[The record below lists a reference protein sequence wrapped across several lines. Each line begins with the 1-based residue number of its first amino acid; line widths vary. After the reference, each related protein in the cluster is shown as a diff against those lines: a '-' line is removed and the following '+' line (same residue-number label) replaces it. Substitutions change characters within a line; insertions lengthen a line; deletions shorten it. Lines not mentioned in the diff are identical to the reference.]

1 MKILRMKEKLWLEQ
15 NKYKTGGQQNM
26 NSSEENSELELE
38 KNIQTDFQKAMSYGD
53 YLHLDK
59 ILESQ
64 HRLSDHHDEMLFIII
79 HQASELWMKLIIH
92 ELTEAIQYIRE
103 NNLEPSFKILSRV
116 SRIQQQLIQSWS
128 VLSTLTP
135 SEYLEFRDKLGQ
147 SSGFQS
153 YQNRLIEFA
162 LGNKNAHSLAV
173 YQHQTELYV
182 KMQEAL
188 HKPSIYDAAIQ
199 ALVTRGISVDEEVL
213 NRDLSK
219 NYEPN
224 ESVEEAWL
232 TVYRNV
238 DQYWD
243 LYELAEK
250 LVDIG
255 NQQQL
260 WRFNHMS
267 TVERIIGHKTG
278 TGGSSGVTYLKR
290 VLDQQFFP
298 ELWSL
303 RTKL

>member
-1 MKILRMKEKLWLEQ
+1 MNTNEKGTNPKLE
-15 NKYKTGGQQNM
+15 G
-26 NSSEENSELELE
+26 
-38 KNIQTDFQKAMSYGD
+38 NIQTNFQESMSYGD
-53 YLHLDK
+53 YLHLDQ
-59 ILESQ
+59 ILSSQ
-64 HRLSDHHDEMLFIII
+64 HRLSGHHDEMLFIII

-92 ELTEAIQYIRE
+92 ELTAAIDCISR
-103 NNLEPSFKILSRV
+103 NDLEPSFKILSRV

-162 LGNKNAHSLAV
+162 LGNKNVHTLAV
-173 YQHQTELYV
+173 YQHQTELYEQ
-182 KMQEAL
+182 MQEAL
-188 HKPSIYDAAIQ
+188 NTPSIYDAAIK
-199 ALVTRGISVDEEVL
+199 ALAARGIPVDSEVL
-213 NRDLSK
+213 NRDVSK

-224 ESVEEAWL
+224 DSVEEGWL

-238 DQYWD
+238 GQYWD

-250 LVDIG
+250 LIDIG
-255 NQQQL
+255 NQQML

-267 TVERIIGHKTG
+267 TVERIIGHKQG
-278 TGGSSGVTYLKR
+278 TGGSSGVSYLKR
-290 VLDQQFFP
+290 ALDHHFFP

>member
-1 MKILRMKEKLWLEQ
+1 MK
-15 NKYKTGGQQNM
+15 
-26 NSSEENSELELE
+26 SPDENRKLELE
-38 KNIQTDFQKAMSYGD
+38 KSIQTDFQKAMSYGD

-59 ILESQ
+59 ILSSQ
-64 HRLSDHHDEMLFIII
+64 HQLSDHHDEMLFIII
-79 HQASELWMKLIIH
+79 HQTSELWMKLILH
-92 ELTEAIQYIRE
+92 EVTEAIQFIRQ
-103 NNLEPSFKILSRV
+103 NDLEPSFKILSRV

-162 LGNKNAHSLAV
+162 LGNKNAQTLAV
-173 YQHQTELYV
+173 YQHQQELYK
-182 KMQEAL
+182 KMHHAL

-199 ALVTRGISVDEEVL
+199 ALVARGICVDDEVL

-224 ESVEEAWL
+224 LSVEEAWL

-255 NQQQL
+255 HQQQI
-260 WRFNHMS
+260 WRFNHMT
-267 TVERIIGHKTG
+267 TVERIIGHKQG

-290 VLDQQFFP
+290 ILDQHFFP
-298 ELWSL
+298 ELWSI

>member
-1 MKILRMKEKLWLEQ
+1 M
-15 NKYKTGGQQNM
+15 
-26 NSSEENSELELE
+26 ENSENKNLE
-38 KNIQTDFQKAMSYGD
+38 KGIQLDFKKDMSYGD

-59 ILESQ
+59 ILSSQ
-64 HRLSDHHDEMLFIII
+64 HRLSDHHDEMLFIVI
-79 HQASELWMKLIIH
+79 HQTSELWMKLILH
-92 ELTEAIQYIRE
+92 EMNAAIACIRQ
-103 NNLEPSFKILSRV
+103 NDLEPSFKMLSRV

-135 SEYLEFRDKLGQ
+135 SEYMQFRDKLGH

-162 LGNKNAHSLAV
+162 LGNKNARTLAV
-173 YQHQTELYV
+173 YQHQPELYPV
-182 KMQEAL
+182 MVEAL
-188 HKPSIYDAAIQ
+188 NEPSIYDAAIS
-199 ALVTRGISVDEEVL
+199 ALVAHGLSVDEKAL
-213 NRDLSK
+213 NRDWSQ

-224 ESVEEAWL
+224 ASVEAAWL
-232 TVYRNV
+232 TVYRNP

-260 WRFNHMS
+260 WRFNHMT
-267 TVERIIGHKTG
+267 TVERIIGNKMG

-298 ELWSL
+298 ELLSL

>member
-1 MKILRMKEKLWLEQ
+1 MK
-15 NKYKTGGQQNM
+15 NKDNNEHIITG
-26 NSSEENSELELE
+26 LE
-38 KNIQTDFQKAMSYGD
+38 KEIQTDFQKSMSYGD

-59 ILESQ
+59 ILSSQ

-79 HQASELWMKLIIH
+79 HQASELWMKLILH
-92 ELTEAIQYIRE
+92 ELAAATECIRQ
-103 NNLEPSFKILSRV
+103 NKLEPSFKMLARV

-135 SEYLEFRDKLGQ
+135 SEYMEFRDKLGQ

-162 LGNKNAHSLAV
+162 LGNKNIHMLSV
-173 YQHQTELYV
+173 YQHQTDLSEQM
-182 KMQEAL
+182 MQAL
-188 HKPSIYDAAIQ
+188 HEPSIYDAAIH
-199 ALVTRGISVDEEVL
+199 ALVARGLPIDQEAID
-213 NRDLSK
+213 RDFSQK
-219 NYEPN
+219 YEPN
-224 ESVEEAWL
+224 ASVEAAWL
-232 TVYRNV
+232 TVYRDV
-238 DQYWD
+238 EQYWD

-260 WRFNHMS
+260 WRFNHVS
-267 TVERIIGHKTG
+267 TVERIIGHKQG

>member
-1 MKILRMKEKLWLEQ
+1 MK
-15 NKYKTGGQQNM
+15 
-26 NSSEENSELELE
+26 SPDENRKLELE
-38 KNIQTDFQKAMSYGD
+38 KSIQTDFQKAMSYGD

-59 ILESQ
+59 ILSSQ

-79 HQASELWMKLIIH
+79 HQTSELWMKLILH
-92 ELTEAIQYIRE
+92 EVTEAIQFIRQ
-103 NNLEPSFKILSRV
+103 NDLEPSFKILSRV

-162 LGNKNAHSLAV
+162 LGNKNAQTLSV
-173 YQHQTELYV
+173 YQHQQELYK
-182 KMQEAL
+182 KMHHAL

-199 ALVTRGISVDEEVL
+199 ALVARGIHVDDEVL

-224 ESVEEAWL
+224 LSVEEAWL

-255 NQQQL
+255 HQQQI
-260 WRFNHMS
+260 WRFNHMT
-267 TVERIIGHKTG
+267 TVERIIGHKQG

-290 VLDQQFFP
+290 VLDQHFFP
-298 ELWSL
+298 ELWSI

>member
-1 MKILRMKEKLWLEQ
+1 MNRPEK
-15 NKYKTGGQQNM
+15 NISTG
-26 NSSEENSELELE
+26 LE
-38 KNIQTDFQKAMSYGD
+38 KTIQTDFQKEMSYGD

-59 ILESQ
+59 ILDSQ

-92 ELTEAIQYIRE
+92 ELSEAIKYIRQ
-103 NNLEPSFKILSRV
+103 NDLEPSFKILSRV

-153 YQNRLIEFA
+153 YQNRMIEFA
-162 LGNKNAHSLAV
+162 LGNKNSHTLAV
-173 YQHQTELYV
+173 YQHQTELYE

-188 HKPSIYDAAIQ
+188 HKPSIYDAAIH
-199 ALVTRGISVDEEVL
+199 ALVARGIPVDDEVL

-267 TVERIIGHKTG
+267 TVERIIGHKHG

-290 VLDQQFFP
+290 VLDQHFFP

>member
-1 MKILRMKEKLWLEQ
+1 MKEEQ
-15 NKYKTGGQQNM
+15 KP
-26 NSSEENSELELE
+26 SHE
-38 KNIQTDFQKAMSYGD
+38 IHTDFSKELSYGS
-53 YLHLDK
+53 YLQLDK
-59 ILESQ
+59 ILSSQ
-64 HRLSDHHDEMLFIII
+64 ERLSDHHDEMLFIII
-79 HQASELWMKLIIH
+79 HQASELWMKLILH
-92 ELTEAIQYIRE
+92 EVSEAIGCIRK
-103 NNLEPSFKILSRV
+103 NDLEPSFKLLSRV

-128 VLSTLTP
+128 ILSTLTP
-135 SEYLEFRDKLGQ
+135 AEYMEFRDKLGH

-162 LGNKNAHSLAV
+162 LGQKNTHVLSV
-173 YQHQTELYV
+173 YKHDSELYK
-182 KMQEAL
+182 KMEDAL
-188 HKPSIYDAAIQ
+188 HERSIYDAAIS
-199 ALVTRGISVDEEVL
+199 ALAMRGLPIDDAAL
-213 NRDLSK
+213 NRDWSAP
-219 NYEPN
+219 YEPN

-255 NQQQL
+255 SQQQL

-267 TVERIIGHKTG
+267 TVERIIGHKAG
-278 TGGSSGVTYLKR
+278 TGGSAGVSYLKKVVDHR
-290 VLDQQFFP
+290 FFP

>member
-1 MKILRMKEKLWLEQ
+1 MK
-15 NKYKTGGQQNM
+15 TP
-26 NSSEENSELELE
+26 EENRKLELE

-59 ILESQ
+59 ILSSQ
-64 HRLSDHHDEMLFIII
+64 YRLSDHHDEMLFIII
-79 HQASELWMKLIIH
+79 HQTSELWMKLILH
-92 ELTEAIQYIRE
+92 ELTEAIQFIRQ

-162 LGNKNAHSLAV
+162 LGNKNAHTLAV
-173 YQHQTELYV
+173 YQHQTELY
-182 KMQEAL
+182 KEMQEAL
-188 HKPSIYDAAIQ
+188 HKPSIYDAAIHV
-199 ALVTRGISVDEEVL
+199 LVARGIPVDDEVL

-219 NYEPN
+219 NYELN
-224 ESVEEAWL
+224 LSVEEAWL

-255 NQQQL
+255 HQQQI

-267 TVERIIGHKTG
+267 TVERIIGHKQG

-290 VLDQQFFP
+290 VLDQHFFP
-298 ELWSL
+298 ELWSV

>member
-1 MKILRMKEKLWLEQ
+1 MAMREEQ
-15 NKYKTGGQQNM
+15 KAAH
-26 NSSEENSELELE
+26 E
-38 KNIQTDFQKAMSYGD
+38 IHTDFSKELSYGS
-53 YLHLDK
+53 YLQLDK
-59 ILESQ
+59 ILSSQ

-79 HQASELWMKLIIH
+79 HQASELWMKLILH
-92 ELTEAIQYIRE
+92 EVNAAIDCIRK
-103 NNLEPSFKILSRV
+103 NDLEPSFKMLSRV
-116 SRIQQQLIQSWS
+116 SRIQEQLIQSWS

-135 SEYLEFRDKLGQ
+135 AEYMEFRNKLGH

-162 LGNKNAHSLAV
+162 LGQKQGHVLSV
-173 YQHQTELYV
+173 YKHDADLFKTMED
-182 KMQEAL
+182 AL
-188 HKPSIYDAAIQ
+188 RERSIYDAAIQ
-199 ALVTRGISVDEEVL
+199 ALSMRGLPIDDAAL
-213 NRDLSK
+213 NRDWAEP
-219 NYEPN
+219 YEPN
-224 ESVEEAWL
+224 TSVEEAWL

-255 NQQQL
+255 SKQQL

-267 TVERIIGHKTG
+267 TVERIIGHKMG
-278 TGGSSGVTYLKR
+278 TGGSAGVSYLKKVVDHR
-290 VLDQQFFP
+290 FFP